1 MWLQRLAQGSAVQL
15 LIDLEHLLRVH
26 VALQGIGEI
35 QGADEGDLPDEGDPG
50 GAGAGAGAGEGDRGE
65 GAEGGH
71 EPLRG
76 SWQL

>member
-26 VALQGIGEI
+26 VALQGVGEI
-35 QGADEGDLPDEGDPG
+35 QGADEGDPG